1 MARNDCC
8 GSGLSLSLNF
18 LLINLINLSF
28 LSFPLQL
35 ASTEEFVDGKLT
47 GELGEV
53 FIRCNNVLYMRA
65 APEEEEAGGG
75 GGGMEA

>member
-1 MARNDCC
+1 MVRREEAVLRVRPA
-8 GSGLSLSLNF
+8 SRS
-18 LLINLINLSF
+18 LLITLLFFS
-28 LSFPLQL
+28 QL

-65 APEEEEAGGG
+65 APEEEGRGGG
-75 GGGMEA
+75 GGGMET